1 MDPLDLFYNN
11 DTDSTETSDRQLR
24 TKELLHSLVYGY

>member
-1 MDPLDLFYNN
+1 MDPLDLFYND
-11 DTDSTETSDRQLR
+11 DTDSTETSDRLLS